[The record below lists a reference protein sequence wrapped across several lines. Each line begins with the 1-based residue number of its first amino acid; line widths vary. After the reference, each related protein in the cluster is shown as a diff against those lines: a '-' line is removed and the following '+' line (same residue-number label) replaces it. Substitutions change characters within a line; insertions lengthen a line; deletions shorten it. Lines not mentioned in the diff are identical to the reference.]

1 MLINNYFLTQF
12 LKLNVDVFISE
23 LIIGLSIGG
32 GGLLLVVLI
41 LLLVI
46 KAWYVSNK
54 YIFYTSYFP
63 YNGQNGSRSCKSNG
77 KANEFAYNFFIICK
91 DLNQR

>member
-1 MLINNYFLTQF
+1 VLINNYFLTQF

-54 YIFYTSYFP
+54 YIFIRVISLTTGRMVP
-63 YNGQNGSRSCKSNG
+63 GLARAMERLTNLH
-77 KANEFAYNFFIICK
+77 IIFSLFVK
-91 DLNQR
+91 I